1 VGCNITYMKRF
12 QIVLIVIPLLYWA
25 GCGDNDN
32 GDNEGNPVIPG
43 RTIYI
48 VGSDD
53 DGAVE
58 IETC

>member
-1 VGCNITYMKRF
+1 MKRF